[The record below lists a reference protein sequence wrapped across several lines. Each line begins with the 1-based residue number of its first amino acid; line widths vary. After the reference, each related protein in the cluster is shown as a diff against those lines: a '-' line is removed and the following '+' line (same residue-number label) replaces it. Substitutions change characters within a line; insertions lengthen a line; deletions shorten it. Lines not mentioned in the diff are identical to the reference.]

1 MRCKGVSTASTA
13 WGHLAAKPLAWRSLE
28 YCSRHW
34 ERRRRSLRWVW
45 GCSRWHCWR
54 RLSRMCAPRR
64 RRRSRRVSLRACRRD
79 SLALDQPA
87 AEHFVAGRTAI
98 EDSGLAGGNGALRL
112 REPDLGAPIRQR
124 SDERPLRGRL
134 ITPFY
139 QRLEGLCWRLARRE
153 RRLADGEVS
162 TLQCRRRADHHGIAT
177 AVEAQ
182 HVQRLARAQAQA
194 LALPNGVVREA
205 LVQA

>member
-1 MRCKGVSTASTA
+1 MRCKGASTASTA
-13 WGHLAAKPLAWRSLE
+13 WGHMAAKPLAWRYLE
-28 YCSRHW
+28 SCPGHW
-34 ERRRRSLRWVW
+34 GRRRGSLRWVG
-45 GCSRWHCWR
+45 GCSRWHCGR
-54 RLSRMCAPRR
+54 RLSRPCARRR

-79 SLALDQPA
+79 SLPLDQPA

-112 REPDLGAPIRQR
+112 REPDLGAPIHQR

-134 ITPFY
+134 IAHLH
-139 QRLEGLCWRLARRE
+139 QRLKRLCWRLARRE

-162 TLQCRRRADHHGIAT
+162 TLQRRRRADHYGIAT

-182 HVQRLARAQAQA
+182 YVQRLAPAQAQA